1 MLVDALDLAGAG
13 EIAAGGFDVAEAGV
27 VPVDFAGAAPVDFAG
42 TGPVDLAGASAAE
55 LMVVALEAV
64 EAASSD
70 FEASA
75 ATFVLA
81 APEAVCVTELAAPPG
96 VCVTEL
102 AAQPLAWAADVAVPS
117 TLFAWPATLF
127 P

>member
-42 TGPVDLAGASAAE
+42 TGPADLAGASAAE
-55 LMVVALEAV
+55 VIVVALEAV

-75 ATFVLA
+75 ATFVLV
-81 APEAVCVTELAAPPG
+81 APEPGSGTDFAAPPNF
-96 VCVTEL
+96 
-102 AAQPLAWAADVAVPS
+102 S
-117 TLFAWPATLF
+117 SNNS
-127 P
+127 